1 MLKNAETLRQD
12 VLDELAWEPA
22 LNEAG
27 IGVAVT
33 NGAVTLTGHVR
44 SFAEKRAAEKAAAR
58 VAGVIAVADDIE
70 VRFPSDIRTDD
81 TDIAEAVANAIRWN
95 TVLPADAVKATVE
108 KGWVTVSGDVNW
120 EYQRRAAL
128 NALRNVRGVRGVNNN
143 VHVKPSVRADD
154 VQKKI
159 EAAFRRSAQIDADHV
174 NVQIAGTKV
183 TLAGSVRSSS
193 ERKEAEYAAW
203 NAPGVTAVHNN
214 LRVELM
220 QSLVL

>member
-22 LNEAG
+22 LNDAG
-27 IGVAVT
+27 IGVSVE

-58 VAGVIAVADDIE
+58 VAGVVAVANDIE
-70 VRFPSDIRTDD
+70 VRFPSDARRDD
-81 TDIAEAVANAIRWN
+81 TDVAQAVASAIRWN
-95 TVLPADAVKATVE
+95 TILPPGAVKATVE
-108 KGWVTVSGDVNW
+108 RGWVTLSGDVDW
-120 EYQRRAAL
+120 EYQRRAAYDSI
-128 NALRNVRGVRGVNNN
+128 RNLRGVRGLSNN
-143 VHVKPSVRADD
+143 VRVKPAVRSDD

-174 NVQIAGTKV
+174 RVRISGTRV
-183 TLAGSVRSSS
+183 TLTGTVRSAS

-203 NAPGVTAVHNN
+203 SAPGVTAVDNE
-214 LRVELM
+214 LRVEPAP
-220 QSLVL
+220 SLVI

>member
-1 MLKNAETLRQD
+1 MLKNSETLRQD

-27 IGVAVT
+27 IGVAVS

-70 VRFPSDIRTDD
+70 VRFPSDTRTDD
-81 TDIAEAVANAIRWN
+81 TDIAEAVSNAIRWN
-95 TVLPADAVKATVE
+95 TMLPPNVVKATVE
-108 KGWVTVSGDVNW
+108 KGWVTVTGDVDW
-120 EYQRRAAL
+120 EYQRRAAYNTVRSL
-128 NALRNVRGVRGVNNN
+128 RGVRGVSNN
-143 VHVKPSVRADD
+143 VRVKPSVHAPD
-154 VQKKI
+154 VQQKI

-174 NVQIAGTKV
+174 RVLIVGTKV
-183 TLAGSVRSSS
+183 MLSGNVRSAS

-203 NAPGVTAVHNN
+203 SAPGVTAVENN
-214 LRVELM
+214 LRIEPVP
-220 QSLVL
+220 SLVL